1 MIRLIVM
8 NWDKPA
14 LNNFFR
20 YCISLTGNEQEAF
33 DLLQDSVEKWL
44 VRGSTDVEY
53 PKTYMKRIIKNT
65 FIDNF
70 RKKKGKEETEFDEN
84 LFSLDLENEF
94 EQMLV
99 NKDEVQN
106 ILKVASPDEREMLFL
121 WAVEGKTF
129 EEISKELEVP
139 KGTLLARFNR
149 LKKRVQSTDREV
161 ANES

>member
-1 MIRLIVM
+1 M
-8 NWDKPA
+8 NWDKPG

-44 VRGSTDVEY
+44 VKGSAGVEH

-65 FIDNF
+65 FIDSF
-70 RKKKGKEETEFDEN
+70 RKRKGREEMEFEEG
-84 LFSLDLENEF
+84 LVSLDLENEF
-94 EQMLV
+94 EKMIID
-99 NKDEVQN
+99 KDEVAA
-106 ILKVASPDEREMLFL
+106 ILKNSSPEERELLFL
-121 WAVEGKTF
+121 WAVEGKSF

-139 KGTLLARFNR
+139 RGTLLARFHR
-149 LKKRVQSTDREV
+149 LKKRVQSIDREV